1 MQLGIARETRAGEHR
16 VGLDPAGVKAL
27 IGAGAR
33 VWVESGAG
41 AAAGYRDTEY
51 QSAGAS
57 TVFSRAEVYGRSDL
71 VLAVYPPAGEEIELL
86 RPDQVVLA
94 FWALPTAQREVFH
107 ALAASGVTAIGHE
120 IIENDYREAP
130 VLTAMSE
137 IAGRLAVTIGSG
149 LLLREFG
156 GRGILFAG
164 IPGVPP
170 ASFVVLGAGVLGR
183 AAAQAALGMGA
194 HVVLLDRSVERL
206 RYACEHLGR
215 AVPTMLATRPNIE
228 RALSFA
234 DLVLAAVAVR
244 AERAPVLVTRE
255 MLRVMKPHSV
265 VMDLSIDMGGCFET
279 SRPTAFPHPTYEVDG
294 ILHLCVPNLPSVAAR
309 SASVALTNALLPY
322 LMTME
327 NRGFDGALADS
338 RDLQR
343 GVYLLGG
350 RCCKASLASAFG
362 VEHQVPPGWRV

>member
-1 MQLGIARETRAGEHR
+1 MEFGIARETRAGEHR
-16 VGLDPAGVKAL
+16 VALDPAGVKAL
-27 IGAGAR
+27 TGAGAC

-41 AAAGYRDTEY
+41 VDAGYSDTEY

-57 TVFSRAEVYGRSDL
+57 TVFSRGEVYGRSEL

-86 RPDQVVLA
+86 RPTQVVIA

-107 ALAASGVTAIGHE
+107 TLCARGVTAIGLE
-120 IIENDYREAP
+120 IIENDYRVAP
-130 VLTAMSE
+130 VLTVMSE
-137 IAGRLAVTIGSG
+137 IAGHLVVTIGSG

-156 GRGILFAG
+156 GRGILLAG

-170 ASFVVLGAGVLGR
+170 ASFVILGAGVLGR
-183 AAAQAALGMGA
+183 AAAQAALGLGA
-194 HVVLLDRSVERL
+194 HVVLLDRSVDHL
-206 RYACEHLGR
+206 RYACEHVGR
-215 AVPTMLATRPNIE
+215 SVPTMLATRPNIE

-255 MLRVMKPHSV
+255 MLAVMKPHSV

-279 SRPTAFPHPTYEVDG
+279 ARPTVFPHPTYEVDG
-294 ILHLCVPNLPSVAAR
+294 ILHFCVPNLPSVAAR
-309 SASVALTNALLPY
+309 SASVGLTNALLPY
-322 LMTME
+322 LMVMVE
-327 NRGFDGALADS
+327 RGFDAALADS

-350 RCCKASLASAFG
+350 RCCKASLARAFG
-362 VEHQVPPGWRV
+362 VDHQVPPGWRV